1 MNLGP
6 EGGGGPPPPPEV
18 SDGLARCDVLI
29 VGAGLAGLYAAVH
42 LPADLEV
49 VVVDKGVPGGDS
61 GSSPWAQ
68 GGLAAALGPDDS
80 PALHAEDTILAGDG
94 LCDPL
99 AVWTLAREAPGHVR
113 RLLELGA
120 VLDRLPGEV
129 GTTDPQVDGI
139 DLSTLWL
146 AREGGQRVARS
157 VKRADAT
164 GAELMRALRLAAAPR
179 VRRLP
184 GIVRSLGRD
193 GTGRVTGAHVL
204 TPDGPVAVAARAT
217 VLATGGCGG
226 LFAATTNPDNATGD
240 GLALAAAAGA
250 AIRDVEFVQF
260 HPTGLAVAG
269 TWRFLLTEALRGAG
283 ATLHAA
289 DGTRFL
295 VDRHPDAEL
304 APRHVVAK
312 AILEQPHTTAWLDA
326 TQLGEDV
333 LVQEFPTVLG
343 GARQHGFDL
352 ATERVPVTPA
362 AHYHVGGVRTDLDG
376 RTSVPSLYA
385 CGEVASTGLHG
396 ANRMASNSLAEA
408 VVFGARAAAAVAR
421 ELPDTL
427 GELGPPP
434 PARSEPLA
442 VTAARRAALRETMLT
457 GAGPVRTEAGLAA
470 VADQLATWTAELG
483 DPAAVAEEV
492 ELGHALHAASLLVAA
507 ARQRTESR
515 GGHWREDHPARD
527 PAWDGVHLE
536 RTPVDAS

>member
-1 MNLGP
+1 VSARHGA
-6 EGGGGPPPPPEV
+6 GGGPPPPPEV
-18 SDGLARCDVLI
+18 TDGHVSCDVVI

-42 LPADLEV
+42 LPDDLRV

-80 PALHAEDTILAGDG
+80 PALHAEDTIRAGDG
-94 LCDPL
+94 LCDPQ
-99 AVWTLAREAPGHVR
+99 AVWTLAREAPRHVR

-120 VLDRLPGEV
+120 VLDRLPGEIGSAV
-129 GTTDPQVDGI
+129 QGPDDV

-157 VKRADAT
+157 VRRADAT

-179 VRRLP
+179 VQRLP

-193 GTGRVTGAHVL
+193 ASGRVTGVHVL
-204 TPDGPVAVAARAT
+204 TPDGPVGIRAGAT
-217 VLATGGCGG
+217 ILATGGCGG

-240 GLALAAAAGA
+240 GLVLAAEAGA
-250 AIRDVEFVQF
+250 AVRDVEFVQF
-260 HPTGLAVAG
+260 HPTGLAVSG

-312 AILEQPHTTAWLDA
+312 AILEQPGTTAWLDA
-326 TQLGEDV
+326 TGLGEEV

-362 AHYHVGGVRTDLDG
+362 AHYHVGGVRTDLEG
-376 RTSVPSLYA
+376 RTSLPGLYA

-408 VVFGARAAAAVAR
+408 VVFGARTAAAVAR
-421 ELPDTL
+421 DLPDAS
-427 GELGPPP
+427 EDLGPAPTWGP
-434 PARSEPLA
+434 EARPT
-442 VTAARRAALRETMLT
+442 TATRRAQLRETMLT
-457 GAGPVRTEAGLAA
+457 GAGPVRSEPGLEA
-470 VADQLATWTAELG
+470 VAVQLEAWTRELG
-483 DPAAVAEEV
+483 DPAPTATEV
-492 ELGHALHAASLLVAA
+492 ELHHALRAA
-507 ARQRTESR
+507 ALVVSSARLRTESR

-527 PAWDGVHLE
+527 DAWEGIHLE
-536 RTPVDAS
+536 RTPAT